1 MERWRDGEMERG
13 EKTMQGQTKA
23 RSMPPGEEK
32 LLLLLENAG
41 LVAIGLGL
49 VPDRFVETRLPV
61 PV

>member
-1 MERWRDGEMERG
+1 MERG

>member
-1 MERWRDGEMERG
+1 MERWRKEGKKMA
-13 EKTMQGQTKA
+13 GQTKA
-23 RSMPPGEEK
+23 RSIPSGEEK
-32 LLLLLENAG
+32 LLSLLGDAG